1 MSQDYG
7 EDLLKY
13 MYSEGSC
20 DTNVCIDEFEL
31 PRDYNIRYGGI
42 IANNNKLF
50 YCMSHIIIHIKVV
63 ISGST
68 QVISGAYITKDLTM
82 R

>member
-1 MSQDYG
+1 
-7 EDLLKY
+7 
-13 MYSEGSC
+13 
-20 DTNVCIDEFEL
+20 
-31 PRDYNIRYGGI
+31 
-42 IANNNKLF
+42 
-50 YCMSHIIIHIKVV
+50 MSHIIIHIKVV